1 MELKDCVALV
11 TGASGG
17 LGGAISRALAA
28 AGVHVAIGYMEHPDD
43 AENIRSAVEAL
54 GRKGYLARLDQANPV
69 SVSAAVDATVAEFG
83 RVDILIN
90 NAAWNVPIPFPDLDA
105 LTPEIWDRINDT
117 NLRGPFLLARACAPH
132 MRKQRRGRIVN
143 VSAFIGLTPMGSSI
157 AHATAKAALIHLT
170 RCLAVALAPDVTV
183 NCVAPG
189 LMEGT
194 RMSQRVPLE
203 MVEGMRQRAV
213 LKRTTSLPDVA
224 DQVLTFCRADSVTG
238 QTLVV
243 DGGIYFH

>member
-17 LGGAISRALAA
+17 LGGAIARAFAA
-28 AGVHVAIGYMEHPDD
+28 AGVHVVIGFMEHPED
-43 AENIRSAVEAL
+43 AENTRAAVEVL
-54 GRKGYLARLDQANPV
+54 GRRGYLARLDQADPL

-90 NAAWNVPIPFPDLDA
+90 NAAWNMPIPFADLDA
-105 LTPEIWDRINDT
+105 LNPEIWDRINNT

-157 AHATAKAALIHLT
+157 AQATAKAGLIHLT
-170 RCLAVALAPDVTV
+170 RCLAVALAPDITV

-194 RMSQRVPLE
+194 RMSQRIPPE
-203 MVEGMRQRAV
+203 MVEGMRQRAA